1 MLANYLKLAIRN
13 LLRQKFYTGI
23 NVAGLTL
30 GVAGCL
36 LIFMFV
42 QNELSY
48 DKFHAKGDR
57 IYRLLRNNN
66 MNGQVTRT
74 PYTSGPYA
82 PTLAADFPEDIQAA
96 VRIMANNALVT
107 YGEKSFNE
115 ARFYFTDP
123 EFFKIFSFKL
133 LKGNPRTAL
142 AEPNTLI
149 ITEATAQKYFGTT
162 NPMGK
167 LVTVNTDQTFKVTGV
182 MANVPGNSQL
192 KFDMLASMKTVEN
205 EDYFKVWR
213 ANMLYTYLLLPA
225 AGRAATLES
234 KMPGFVQKYLG
245 ETMRQF
251 NMNVKL
257 TLQPYQN
264 VYLDSSTTFDFAEH
278 GSRSNVYIFSAI
290 AIFILLIACINFM
303 NLASARSVGRA
314 KEVGVRKVLGA
325 YQRHLVGQFLVE
337 SVLLAVV
344 SVVLAVAL
352 IYAVLPV
359 FNSFAEKQL
368 ALPVNNPLLYV
379 FLLVTALVV
388 GLLAGSYP
396 AFFLS
401 SFQPVKV
408 LKGRL
413 SNSAGHPVMRK
424 ALVVFQFAVSI
435 FLIIGT
441 VVIFRQMHYVQNKQ
455 LGFGKENVLK
465 IPVDN
470 GDIDDKLQSFMR
482 QVRQLPRVKNV
493 SVMSG
498 EPGGFHDRYTIKIA
512 EKPNEDWA
520 FRTVFTDY
528 DYIPTLNIPVVAG
541 RGFSRSF
548 PTDSISAIILNEAA
562 VKQIGW
568 SPQEA
573 LDKEFVDVPRDG
585 QNSPI
590 RLRVIGVVKDYN
602 FSSLKE
608 AIEPLA
614 IIMRRDHRVIAIKLG
629 SGNPQQAIA
638 AIQNIYTKVAPKYP
652 FEFTFL
658 DQDFDKL
665 YKNEQKQGV
674 LFTLF
679 ATLAIFIACLG
690 LFGLALYSTEQRRKE
705 IGIRKVLGASVG
717 GLVALLSSDFL
728 KLVLLANVLAWPLAW
743 WAMHKWLEEFT
754 YRVELNA
761 LIFIVAGVMALV
773 IAVLTV
779 SFQAI
784 KVAVANPVNALR
796 DE

>member
-1 MLANYLKLAIRN
+1 MLTNYLKLAVRN
-13 LLRQKFYTGI
+13 LLRQKFYTAI

-48 DKFHAKGDR
+48 DKFHANGNR
-57 IYRLLRNNN
+57 IYRLLRNNY
-66 MNGQVTRT
+66 MNGKITST

-96 VRIMANNALVT
+96 VRVMANNALVT
-107 YGEKSFNE
+107 YGDKSFNE
-115 ARFYFTDP
+115 DRFYFTDP
-123 EFFKIFSFKL
+123 QFFEVFSFKL

-142 AEPNTLI
+142 AEPNTLV
-149 ITEATAQKYFGTT
+149 ITEAMAKKYFGKAE
-162 NPMGK
+162 PMGK
-167 LVTVNTDQTFKVTGV
+167 LVTINKDQTFKVTGV

-192 KFDMLASMKTVEN
+192 QFDMLSSIKLMEN
-205 EDYFKVWR
+205 EDYLKAWR
-213 ANMLYTYLLLPA
+213 ANMLYTYLLLPE
-225 AGRAATLES
+225 AGRHDALQS
-234 KMPGFVQKYLG
+234 KMPGFVQKYLA

-251 NMNVKL
+251 SMNVKL
-257 TLQPYQN
+257 TLQPFQN
-264 VYLDSSTTFDFAEH
+264 VYLDDSTTFDFTEH
-278 GSRSNVYIFSAI
+278 GNKNNVYIFSAI

-325 YQRHLVGQFLVE
+325 YQRHLIGQFLVE
-337 SVLLAVV
+337 SVLLATV

-352 IYAVLPV
+352 IYAVLPA
-359 FNSFAEKQL
+359 FNTFAEKQL
-368 ALPVNNPLLYV
+368 TLPVTNPLLYV
-379 FLLVTALVV
+379 FLILVAIVV

-413 SNSAGHPVMRK
+413 SGSSGNPFIRK

-441 VVIFRQMHYVQNKQ
+441 VVIFRQMQYVQNKQ
-455 LGFGKENVLK
+455 LGFGKENILK
-465 IPVDN
+465 VPVDN
-470 GDIDDKLQSFMR
+470 GDIDQKLYGFMR
-482 QVRQLPRVKNV
+482 QVRQLPEVKNV

-498 EPGGFHDRYTIKIA
+498 EPGGFHDRYTIKIV
-512 EKPNEDWA
+512 EKPEEDWS

-528 DYIPTLNIPVVAG
+528 DYIATLGIKLVAG
-541 RGFSRSF
+541 RGFSRNF
-548 PTDSISAIILNEAA
+548 PTDSVSAIILNEAA

-568 SPQEA
+568 TPQNA
-573 LDKEFVDVPRDG
+573 LGKEFLDVPRDG
-585 QNSPI
+585 EASPI

-608 AIEPLA
+608 AIQPLA
-614 IIMRRDHRVIAIKLG
+614 IMMRNDHRVIAIKLG
-629 SGNPQQAIA
+629 PGNPQQAVA
-638 AIQNIYTKVAPKYP
+638 AIQNVYTKVAPKYP

-665 YKNEQKQGV
+665 YKNEQKQAV

-679 ATLAIFIACLG
+679 ATLAICIACLG

-705 IGIRKVLGASVG
+705 VGIRKVLGASVSG
-717 GLVALLSSDFL
+717 VVALLSKDFL
-728 KLVLLANVLAWPLAW
+728 KLVLLANVLAWPLAY
-743 WAMHKWLEEFT
+743 WAMHKWLQEFT
-754 YRVELNA
+754 YRTELNA
-761 LIFIVAGVMALV
+761 FIFIAAGIIALV
-773 IAVLTV
+773 IAIITV
-779 SFQAI
+779 SFQAV
-784 KVAVANPVNALR
+784 KVAIANPVNALR

>member
-1 MLANYLKLAIRN
+1 MFKIAYRN
-13 LLRQKFYTGI
+13 LLRQKFYTAL

-57 IYRLLRNNN
+57 IFRLLRDNYMSGNL
-66 MNGQVTRT
+66 TST

-96 VRIMANNALVT
+96 VRVMANNALVT
-107 YGEKSFNE
+107 YGDKSFNE
-115 ARFYFTDP
+115 DRFYFTDP
-123 EFFKIFSFKL
+123 DFFKVFSFRL
-133 LKGNPRTAL
+133 LKGDPQTAL
-142 AEPNTLI
+142 ADPNTLV
-149 ITEATAQKYFGTT
+149 ITEDMAKKYFGAAE
-162 NPMGK
+162 PMGK
-167 LVTVNTDQTFKVTGV
+167 LVTINKNHTFKITGV

-192 KFDMLASMKTVEN
+192 QFNMLSSIKIMES
-205 EDYFKVWR
+205 EEGFKVWR
-213 ANMLYTYLLLPA
+213 NNMLYTYLLLPD
-225 AGRAATLES
+225 AGRKPVLES

-245 ETMRQF
+245 ETMRELG
-251 NMNVKL
+251 MNVKL
-257 TLQPYQN
+257 KLQPFQN
-264 VYLDSSTTFDFAEH
+264 VYLDDSTTFDFAEH
-278 GSRSNVYIFSAI
+278 GSKSNVYIFSAI
-290 AIFILLIACINFM
+290 AVFILLIACINFM

-325 YQRHLVGQFLVE
+325 HKKHLIGQFLVE
-337 SVLLAVV
+337 SVLLATV

-352 IYAVLPV
+352 IYTVLPV
-359 FNSFAEKQL
+359 FNTFAEKQL
-368 ALPVNNPLLYV
+368 TLPVTNPLLYL
-379 FLLVTALVV
+379 FLILVAIIV

-408 LKGRL
+408 LKGQL
-413 SNSAGHPVMRK
+413 TGSTGNPVLRK
-424 ALVVFQFAVSI
+424 SLVVFQFGVSI

-441 VVIFRQMHYVQNKQ
+441 VVIFRQMQFVQHKQ
-455 LGFGKENVLK
+455 LGFGKENILK
-465 IPVDN
+465 VPVDN
-470 GDIDDKLQSFMR
+470 GDIEEKCYTFMR
-482 QVRQLPRVKNV
+482 QVRQLPEVKNV

-498 EPGGFHDRYTIKIA
+498 EPGGFHDRYTIKIVD
-512 EKPNEDWA
+512 KPDDNWA

-528 DYIPTLNIPVVAG
+528 DYISTLGIKLIAG
-541 RGFSRSF
+541 RGFSRAF
-548 PTDSISAIILNEAA
+548 PTDSVSAIILNEAA
-562 VKQIGW
+562 AKQIGW
-568 SPQEA
+568 TPQEA
-573 LDKEFVDVPRDG
+573 LGKEFLDESRDG
-585 QNSPI
+585 ETTL
-590 RLRVIGVVKDYN
+590 RRRVIGVVKDYN

-608 AIEPLA
+608 AIQPLA
-614 IIMRRDHRVIAIKLG
+614 IMMKSDPRVIAIKLAP
-629 SGNPQQAIA
+629 GNPQQAIA
-638 AIQNIYTKVAPKYP
+638 AIQKIYTQVAPKYP
-652 FEFTFL
+652 FAFTFL

-674 LFTLF
+674 LFPIF

-690 LFGLALYSTEQRRKE
+690 LFGLALYATEQRRKE
-705 IGIRKVLGASVG
+705 IGIRKILGASIG

-761 LIFIVAGVMALV
+761 LIFIVAGVIALL
-773 IAVLTV
+773 IAIITV
-779 SFQAI
+779 SFQAL
-784 KVAVANPVNALR
+784 KVAIANPVNALR
-796 DE
+796 NE